1 MAIRI
6 EPDGSMVDVFP
17 EDTQRVRLDELQAQ
31 VGGFIEPVS
40 PLMEREFNGYTI
52 KTIYVNEEGLLLDLE
67 YNLKASM
74 IVGKHIVGNA
84 LALFQGEQEEEE
96 DEKNNPWYGEPRP
109 EPSEDPQWD
118 IERGT

>member
-17 EDTQRVRLDELQAQ
+17 EDTQRFRLDELQAQ
-31 VGGFIEPVS
+31 VGGFIEPVNT
-40 PLMEREFNGYTI
+40 LMETEFNGYTI
-52 KTIYVNEEGLLLDLE
+52 QIIYVNEEGLLLDLE

-84 LALFQGEQEEEE
+84 LALFQGEQEDEE
-96 DEKNNPWYGEPRP
+96 DE
-109 EPSEDPQWD
+109 
-118 IERGT
+118 

>member
-17 EDTQRVRLDELQAQ
+17 EDGQRFTLQALQ
-31 VGGFIEPVS
+31 AHVGGFIEPVS
-40 PLMEREFNGYTI
+40 TRMETEFNGYTI

-74 IVGKHIVGNA
+74 IVGKDIVGNA
-84 LALFQGEQEEEE
+84 LALFQGEQEDE
-96 DEKNNPWYGEPRP
+96 DDE
-109 EPSEDPQWD
+109 
-118 IERGT
+118 